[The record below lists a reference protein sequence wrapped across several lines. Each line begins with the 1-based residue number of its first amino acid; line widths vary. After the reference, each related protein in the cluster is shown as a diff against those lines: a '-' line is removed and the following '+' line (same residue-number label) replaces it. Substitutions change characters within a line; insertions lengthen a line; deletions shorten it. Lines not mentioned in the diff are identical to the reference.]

1 MIRFAVLAVA
11 FPLVYAQT
19 AHATPHRV
27 TGVRHWE
34 VGDVTRV
41 AVEVSGDFE
50 TRSDRLHQPE
60 RLYFDILNARPWIHG
75 RRAYTEEIGSRF
87 LTRIRIA
94 ETKPGVTRVVL
105 YLTDGTQSSTSRL
118 INPDR
123 LIVELKAGPPPS
135 EEAAPPAPPVIS
147 AAPVSPPPLV
157 AEGVPVVSEELPAR
171 TAQVKTAAQV
181 TPTEAASI
189 SEPALA
195 VKSELPQLSDNAPA
209 VSVAPPAPRPI
220 LENPG
225 KPARHT
231 SEGENSLVRALG
243 LKINRVVIDPG
254 HGGHDQGTMG
264 PKGLLEKD
272 LVLDVALRLGKLIQQ
287 RMGAEVIYTRS
298 DDTFI
303 PLEGRTQLANDKKAD
318 LFLSIH
324 ANSSPTRMVTGIE
337 TYYLNFTTSKDALD
351 VAGRE
356 NASSQKSVFE
366 LQDLIQKITLHDK
379 AEESREFASR
389 IQTSLESLSSH
400 HFPGEKNRGV
410 RQAPFVVLI
419 GATMPSVLTEIGFL
433 SNPREEALLRKP
445 EYRQRIAEA
454 LYRGVS
460 RYANSLS
467 HFQVAKN

>member
-1 MIRFAVLAVA
+1 MTRLAALAFA
-11 FPLVYAQT
+11 FPVLYAQI
-19 AHATPHRV
+19 AHATQHTV
-27 TGVRHWE
+27 TGIRHWE
-34 VGDVTRV
+34 VGDVTRI
-41 AVEVSGDFE
+41 ALEVSGEFE
-50 TRSDRLHQPE
+50 IRSDRLHNPE
-60 RLYFDILNARPWIHG
+60 RLYFDILNARPLIRG
-75 RRAYTEEIGSRF
+75 KRAYTEEVGGQF
-87 LTRIRIA
+87 LTRIRVA
-94 ETKPGVTRVVL
+94 ETKPGITRVVL

-123 LIVELKAGPPPS
+123 LIIELKAGPPP
-135 EEAAPPAPPVIS
+135 AAEPAPSAPPPVIS
-147 AAPVSPPPLV
+147 AVPPKPLPATAPSAPPVDLPVRPIPVAVEPPASPVETAVTRTEPPLTPVSPAPVSTVLPEPRS
-157 AEGVPVVSEELPAR
+157 VPAG
-171 TAQVKTAAQV
+171 
-181 TPTEAASI
+181 
-189 SEPALA
+189 
-195 VKSELPQLSDNAPA
+195 
-209 VSVAPPAPRPI
+209 
-220 LENPG
+220 PG
-225 KPARHT
+225 KAARPT
-231 SEGENSLVRALG
+231 SDGDNSLVRALG

-287 RMGAEVIYTRS
+287 RMGAEVIYTRT

-324 ANSSPTRMVTGIE
+324 ANSSPSRNVTGIE
-337 TYYLNFTTSKDALD
+337 TYYLNFTQSKDALE
-351 VAGRE
+351 VAARE
-356 NASSQKSVFE
+356 NASSQESVFE
-366 LQDLIQKITLHDK
+366 LQNLIQKITLHDK

-389 IQTSLESLSSH
+389 IQASLESLSRR

-419 GATMPSVLTEIGFL
+419 GAIMPSVLTEIGFL
-433 SNPREEALLRKP
+433 SNPREEALLRKSD
-445 EYRQRIAEA
+445 YRQRIAEA

>member
-1 MIRFAVLAVA
+1 MTRLAALAVA
-11 FPLVYAQT
+11 FPLLYAQT
-19 AHATPHRV
+19 AHATQHRV
-27 TGVRHWE
+27 TGIRHWE
-34 VGDVTRV
+34 VGEVTRV

-50 TRSDRLHQPE
+50 TRSDRLHNPE
-60 RLYFDILNARPWIHG
+60 RLYFDILNARPWIHSK
-75 RRAYTEEIGSRF
+75 RAYTEDIGGRF

-105 YLTDGTQSSTSRL
+105 FLTDGTQSSTSRL

-123 LIVELKAGPPPS
+123 LIVELKAAPPPDD
-135 EEAAPPAPPVIS
+135 EAAPPAPSVIS
-147 AAPVSPPPLV
+147 AAPPSLPPILAETV
-157 AEGVPVVSEELPAR
+157 AAVPAR
-171 TAQVKTAAQV
+171 SAPVKPAVQVAPSEPA
-181 TPTEAASI
+181 PI
-189 SEPALA
+189 SEPALET
-195 VKSELPQLSDNAPA
+195 KSEPAELSDNAVVPGPA
-209 VSVAPPAPRPI
+209 LRPVP
-220 LENPG
+220 ESPG
-225 KPARHT
+225 RPARHT
-231 SEGENSLVRALG
+231 SDGENSLVRALG

-287 RMGAEVIYTRS
+287 RMGAEVIYTRTE
-298 DDTFI
+298 DTFI

-324 ANSSPTRMVTGIE
+324 ANSSPERSVTGIE
-337 TYYLNFTTSKDALD
+337 TYYLNFTQSKDALD
-351 VAGRE
+351 VAARE

-389 IQTSLESLSSH
+389 IQTSLESLSSR

-419 GATMPSVLTEIGFL
+419 GASMPSILTEIGFL
-433 SNPREEALLRKP
+433 SNQREEALLRKP